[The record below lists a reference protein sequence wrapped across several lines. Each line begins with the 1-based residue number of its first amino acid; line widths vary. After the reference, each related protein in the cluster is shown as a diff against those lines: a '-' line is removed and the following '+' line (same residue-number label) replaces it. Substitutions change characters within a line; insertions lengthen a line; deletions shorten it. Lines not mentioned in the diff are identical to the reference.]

1 VHVCNGFGCKAAG
14 TDEAA
19 QNGLGHA
26 LDVRSSVCFAAVR
39 PMHRVQFAQVSIVQ
53 QSSGVAFFIKRQDL
67 LRGVVTNKENQGG
80 N

>member
-1 VHVCNGFGCKAAG
+1 
-14 TDEAA
+14 
-19 QNGLGHA
+19 
-26 LDVRSSVCFAAVR
+26 
-39 PMHRVQFAQVSIVQ
+39 MHRVQFAQVTIVQ